1 MTKRRI
7 VVVLMMAVAA
17 IAVVSATLGRQ
28 IYLGQSPGLTSYA
41 VIHFAGYL
49 FFLLMPVEALV
60 PIYQSEGHAGATLV
74 LIAVGTAIMAQANDY
89 GIGRFVSTRVIH
101 DMIGQVRYE
110 RFETRLISGEVSRS
124 CFLTFSLYRHRIC
137 YSLLGWFGS
146 APAVPFSSVS
156 WG

>member
-60 PIYQSEGHAGATLV
+60 PICL
-74 LIAVGTAIMAQANDY
+74 
-89 GIGRFVSTRVIH
+89 
-101 DMIGQVRYE
+101 
-110 RFETRLISGEVSRS
+110 
-124 CFLTFSLYRHRIC
+124 LYT
-137 YSLLGWFGS
+137 SD
-146 APAVPFSSVS
+146 AADE
-156 WG
+156 